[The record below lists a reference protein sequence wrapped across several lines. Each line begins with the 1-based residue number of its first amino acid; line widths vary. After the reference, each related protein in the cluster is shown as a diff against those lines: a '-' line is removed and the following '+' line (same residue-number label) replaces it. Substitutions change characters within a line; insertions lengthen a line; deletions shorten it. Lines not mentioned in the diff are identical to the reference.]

1 MFAHTAGCGDNPEE
15 NPETVRRERKARRPS
30 SERSNQGVNNI
41 WKHTNEIT
49 EGFIRLKA
57 TLTPDK
63 PATLQPLPA
72 NTFHKVGTTGFVN
85 YLLAAPVPSSLVS

>member
-1 MFAHTAGCGDNPEE
+1 MMTFAHRAAMEITEE
-15 NPETVRRERKARRPS
+15 NPETGRRERKGVHGSEMS
-30 SERSNQGVNNI
+30 SQGINNI

-57 TLTPDK
+57 TPDK

-72 NTFHKVGTTGFVN
+72 NTFHQVGTTSFVN